1 MRVLF
6 FVLVLVNLLFFGWHS
21 GYLGPG
27 VEKKGEPERLALQI
41 TPEKIRLVPSD
52 PARRAIEAKV
62 RATACVEWG
71 SFPAQEA
78 ERAQTVLAGLTLG
91 ERLTWRPVQE
101 TAQWWVFM
109 PPQGNKANADKKTEE
124 LTRLGVTDYFVVAD
138 EGPNR
143 WAISLGVFRTEEAAR
158 NYLAAMSNR
167 GVKTARVGERETK
180 VQKTMFQ
187 IRNTDEALRA
197 RLQEIRKDFP
207 GIDMHDCPGEAP
219 PVAATAPG
227 TTPTPTPAPAAP
239 AKKT

>member
-6 FVLVLVNLLFFGWHS
+6 FFLVLANLLFFGWHS

-27 VEKKGEPERLALQI
+27 EEKKGEPERLAAQI
-41 TPEKIRLVPSD
+41 TPEKIRLVPAD
-52 PARRAIEAKV
+52 PVKRVADARARAG
-62 RATACVEWG
+62 ACVEWG
-71 SFPAQEA
+71 SFPVQEA

-91 ERLTWRPVQE
+91 ERLSSRPVQE

-158 NYLAAMSNR
+158 NYLAAISNR
-167 GVKTARVGERETK
+167 GVKTARVGERETR
-180 VQKTMFQ
+180 VQKIMFQ
-187 IRNTDEALRA
+187 IRSADEALRA
-197 RLQEIRKDFP
+197 RLQELRKDFP
-207 GIDMHDCPGEAP
+207 GIDMHDCPADPLPAGSS
-219 PVAATAPG
+219 
-227 TTPTPTPAPAAP
+227 PTPVPAPSAP